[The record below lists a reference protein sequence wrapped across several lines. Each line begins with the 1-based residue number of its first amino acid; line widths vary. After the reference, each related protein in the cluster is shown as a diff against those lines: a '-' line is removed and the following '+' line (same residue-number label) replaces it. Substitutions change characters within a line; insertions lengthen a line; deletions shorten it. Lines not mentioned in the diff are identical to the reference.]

1 MTWLDDAELL
11 ATFILYAV
19 LSIVVGIIAGVLL
32 RMAGW

>member
-19 LSIVVGIIAGVLL
+19 LSIAAGIVAGVAL